1 MVKEIDIGE
10 LLKQIEKAFMD
21 IYDLKRLY
29 MSVNEVMIGLRAYK
43 IEVEHRMFFI
53 TLYKYDDVEKAKLFK
68 QFREKILHVD
78 ELNNTSVNSIVHAI
92 SNYYIKTSISNNID
106 KLLERKITDV
116 ASGVYGGY
124 MHTLREICG
133 KLSKMR

>member
-1 MVKEIDIGE
+1 MAKEIGIEE
-10 LLKQIEKAFMD
+10 LLKQIEEAFMG

-29 MSVNEVMIGLRAYK
+29 ASDNEITIGLRTYN

-53 TLYKYDDVEKAKLFK
+53 ILHKYNYIELAKLLRQFK
-68 QFREKILHVD
+68 EKILRVAEFD
-78 ELNNTSVNSIVHAI
+78 DTSVNSIVHAI

-124 MHTLREICG
+124 MHTLREICD